1 MGHGRA
7 YRPNNRRNG
16 DLVEHG
22 PVGKIGTGIS
32 SGLDTREDIMLLGA
46 EINATI
52 ERAIM
57 EQATIQ
63 PETLH
68 P

>member
-1 MGHGRA
+1 
-7 YRPNNRRNG
+7 
-16 DLVEHG
+16 
-22 PVGKIGTGIS
+22 VGKIGTGIS
-32 SGLDTREDIMLLGA
+32 SGLDTLEDIMLLMGA

-52 ERAIM
+52 ARAIM

>member
-1 MGHGRA
+1 M
-7 YRPNNRRNG
+7 
-16 DLVEHG
+16 
-22 PVGKIGTGIS
+22 GKIGTGIS